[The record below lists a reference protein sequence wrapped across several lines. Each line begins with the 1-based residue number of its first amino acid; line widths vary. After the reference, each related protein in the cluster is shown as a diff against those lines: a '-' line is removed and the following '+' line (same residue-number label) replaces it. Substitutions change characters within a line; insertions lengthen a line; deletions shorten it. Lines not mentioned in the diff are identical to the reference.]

1 LPTPAISLELAID
14 VRGLAARLGQA
25 AESGWMTS
33 RKTQAVENRQART
46 MALQILFENDLTG
59 HDLAEIVRRYSEDEF
74 LPQPVR
80 RYTERL
86 VHGVQSELVDIDDRI
101 GQAAPN
107 FPVAQ
112 LPAVD
117 RNILR
122 VAIYELT
129 REPDKPFKAVI
140 NEAVEL
146 AKLYGGD
153 NSGRFVNGVLG
164 TIAAGIRGDGEG
176 S

>member
-1 LPTPAISLELAID
+1 M
-14 VRGLAARLGQA
+14 
-25 AESGWMTS
+25 ESGRMTT
-33 RKTQAVENRQART
+33 RKTHAAENRQART
-46 MALQILFENDLTG
+46 MALQVLFESDLTE
-59 HDLAEIVRRYSEDEF
+59 HDLEDILRRYSEDPA

-86 VHGVQSELVDIDDRI
+86 VRGVREQSTEIDGRI
-101 GQAAPN
+101 GQAAPS

-129 REPDKPFKAVI
+129 CETDKPLKAVI
-140 NEAVEL
+140 NEAIEL

-164 TIAAGIRGDGEG
+164 TIAAAIGRDE
-176 S
+176 SRT